1 MLRLPGMPL
10 LPGAQFYDYGK
21 RRHPRQQ
28 TLMHYQGI
36 QMLSDHR
43 EPDPKCPPM
52 PAEINTLWAPKVT
65 TKLPPWLT
73 YDKQVLCFNEN
84 LTEIYYAPYQ
94 VRKVR
99 IYFYLEDGTMQ
110 VTVVTG
116 HSAGLSGAPSAH
128 TQGANQG
135 PGVHLYL

>member
-52 PAEINTLWAPKVT
+52 PAEINTLWAPKV
-65 TKLPPWLT
+65 
-73 YDKQVLCFNEN
+73 
-84 LTEIYYAPYQ
+84 
-94 VRKVR
+94 RKVR